1 MHFGFMVG
9 DDSELETAI
18 CGRETEGGAGSVSVV
33 RAIGRTRYSCTGL
46 RRRER
51 ALIGE
56 RTRARTQ
63 EEVRDEGGRNYAGF
77 AHHGRE

>member
-1 MHFGFMVG
+1 MVG

-56 RTRARTQ
+56 RTRAHTQ
-63 EEVRDEGGRNYAGF
+63 EEVRDGVDVAEHGVVLFGSQGRS
-77 AHHGRE
+77 

>member
-1 MHFGFMVG
+1 MVG

-46 RRRER
+46 RRQER
-51 ALIGE
+51 ALIGG

-63 EEVRDEGGRNYAGF
+63 EEVRDGVDVVEHGLVLYGSQGRS
-77 AHHGRE
+77 